1 MSGGAAVCL
10 SSFIMLRG
18 IMIKKLSILCL
29 SILFCGNV
37 AWAADSAGNR
47 GDSIIMLG
55 MAPVGIHLATL
66 VAPPVRVAVLLGDLT
81 VGFDSGSADNSQ
93 SSGTAKSTATYTNQG
108 LNARYFFGN
117 SFNASLGYHMRNYS
131 SVITAQTSTRSSTY
145 SGGSWTTST
154 TTSSETFT
162 LDAKTSVATL
172 GIGNHWLLDWGLWI
186 GGDWVLASGA
196 LSQSSEATSTNT
208 SGTVSAEDSAKY
220 KKDAEAIG
228 TWINDISASSGF
240 AVLTIGFAF

>member
-1 MSGGAAVCL
+1 
-10 SSFIMLRG
+10 
-18 IMIKKLSILCL
+18 MIRKLSILCL
-29 SILFCGNV
+29 SILFCASV

-108 LNARYFFGN
+108 LNVRYFFGN

-131 SVITAQTSTRSSTY
+131 AEATSTSSSSTY
-145 SGGSWTTST
+145 SGGSWTTT
-154 TTSSETFT
+154 TASETFT
-162 LDAKTSVATL
+162 LDAKTTVATL
-172 GIGNHWLLDWGLWI
+172 GIGNHWLMDWGLWI
-186 GGDWVLASGA
+186 GVDWLLASNA
-196 LSQSSEATSTNT
+196 LSQTSEATLTSST
-208 SGTVSAEDSAKY
+208 GTVTAAESAKF
-220 KKDAEAIG
+220 KKDAEKLG
-228 TWINDISASSGF
+228 DLINEISASSGF
-240 AVLTIGFAF
+240 AQLTIGFAF

>member
-1 MSGGAAVCL
+1 
-10 SSFIMLRG
+10 
-18 IMIKKLSILCL
+18 MIRKLSILCL
-29 SILFCGNV
+29 SILFCGSV

-47 GDSIIMLG
+47 KDSIIMLG

-66 VAPPVRVAVLLGDLT
+66 AAPPVRVAVLLGDIT
-81 VGFDSGSADNSQ
+81 VGIDVGSGSSSL

-131 SVITAQTSTRSSTY
+131 AEAKSTSSTY
-145 SGGSWTTST
+145 SGGSWTTV
-154 TTSSETFT
+154 SETYT
-162 LDAKTSVATL
+162 LDAKTTVATL

-186 GGDWVLASGA
+186 GGDWVLASSA
-196 LSQSSEATSTNT
+196 LSQTSEATRTSST
-208 SGTVSAEDSAKY
+208 GTVSAANSAQF
-220 KKDAEAIG
+220 KKDNENVGDFFNA
-228 TWINDISASSGF
+228 ISASSGF